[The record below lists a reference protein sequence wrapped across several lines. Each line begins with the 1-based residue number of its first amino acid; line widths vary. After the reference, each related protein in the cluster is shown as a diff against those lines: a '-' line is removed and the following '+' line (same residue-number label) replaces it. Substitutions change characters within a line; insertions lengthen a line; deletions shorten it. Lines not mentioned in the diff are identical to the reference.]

1 VFACM
6 VIVAV
11 FTLVAEYLITLLE
24 HVLLKWR
31 PPSRSDAQAI

>member
-1 VFACM
+1 M

-24 HVLLKWR
+24 RILLKWR
-31 PPSRSDAQAI
+31 PPNRSDVQAI